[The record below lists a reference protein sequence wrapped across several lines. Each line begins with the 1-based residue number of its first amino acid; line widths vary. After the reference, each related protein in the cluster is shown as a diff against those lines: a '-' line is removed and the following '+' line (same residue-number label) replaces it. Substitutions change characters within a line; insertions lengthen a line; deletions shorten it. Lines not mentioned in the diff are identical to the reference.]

1 MDSSTS
7 LAVAELQRLAS
18 DPVAFVRQYLGVEP
32 EIWQAAALQAIASKD
47 RVAIRSGH
55 GVGKSSLFAWIIL
68 WWLCTRYPA
77 KVACTAPTAHQL
89 SDVLWGELAKWMRQL
104 PDAFRDEFDV
114 KAEMISAK
122 RAPLEQFA
130 VARTA
135 RRENPEAFQ
144 GFHSEHMLFLVDE
157 ASGVDDLIFEV
168 GEGAMSTPGAKTIM
182 GGNPTRRSGYFF
194 RAFHVDRDKW
204 HTMHVKCQDSSRVSP
219 DYPKDMAEKY
229 GEDSDIYRIRVLGEF
244 PVSTSAQFIGG
255 DLLELCRK
263 YTAEGYASLPKILAC
278 DVARYGDDKT
288 VIGWR
293 QGRKSAILGK
303 YSGLDLMATAD
314 RLVEAITAQ
323 RPDAVVVDDVGIGAG
338 VVDRLRQLGHKV
350 FAFNGGAA
358 AIDKALYA
366 NRRAETWGLLR
377 DAMREGMELP
387 KDSELHDD
395 LVGPEYAF
403 TPKQQIILEKKEDM
417 KKRGLASP
425 DVADMLA
432 MTFAVNPVAQTASTK
447 PAAPRPIVTAGGW
460 MR

>member
-1 MDSSTS
+1 MDSSIS
-7 LAVAELQRLAS
+7 SAVDELTRLAS
-18 DPVAFVRQYLGVEP
+18 DPVAFVREYLGAEP
-32 EIWQAAALQAIASKD
+32 EIWQAAALQAIASDD

-55 GVGKSSLFAWIIL
+55 GVGKSSLFAWVIL

-89 SDVLWGELAKWMRQL
+89 SDVLWGELAKWMRRL
-104 PDAFRDEFDV
+104 PDAFRDEFEH
-114 KAEMISAK
+114 KAEMLSAK

-144 GFHSEHMLFLVDE
+144 GFHSENMLFLVDE

-168 GEGAMSTPGAKTIM
+168 GEGAMSTEGAKTIM

-194 RAFHVDRDKW
+194 RAFHADRAKW
-204 HTMHVKCQDSSRVSP
+204 HCIHVRCQDSSRVSP
-219 DYPKDMAEKY
+219 DYSKEMAEKY

-255 DLLELCRK
+255 ELLEICRAYK
-263 YTAEGYASLPKILAC
+263 AEGYAALPKILAC

-293 QGRKSAILGK
+293 QGRKVTILGK
-303 YSGLDLMATAD
+303 HSGLDLMRTAD
-314 RLVEAITAQ
+314 LIAEAIKAEK
-323 RPDAVVVDDVGIGAG
+323 PAAVVIDDVGIGAG
-338 VVDRLRQLGHKV
+338 VVDRLRQLGHQV
-350 FAFNGGAA
+350 HAFNGGGKAF
-358 AIDKALYA
+358 DTALYA

-377 DAMREGMELP
+377 DAMREGIELP
-387 KDSELHDD
+387 KDNELHDD

-403 TPKQQIILEKKEDM
+403 TPKQQIILERKEDM

-425 DVADMLA
+425 DIADMLA
-432 MTFAVNPVAQTASTK
+432 MTFAVNPVAQMTKVK
-447 PAAPRPIVTAGGW
+447 PAAPRPIVSAGGW